1 MLIFGGFARFA
12 GADSKDSKDFIESKE
27 NIESKSQDSKID
39 SKKPSK
45 NIESKSSKDSKEITT
60 LQIEG
65 TCHALDEFNDS
76 QNEVLLYAYYY
87 GKDFDLGYILAAI
100 AWKESCAGEY
110 LINFQDPSAGI
121 YHAHIPSVIKKY
133 TKYKDTPF
141 IRNVIGQMLIA
152 DARLASA
159 IALDNLHY
167 WQKINKGNLQNTLKS
182 YNSGFSWK
190 SNATINKTAQ
200 NYANDIE
207 RKATALQSYLH
218 ALIHTKTLKEPKLD
232 IKY

>member
-1 MLIFGGFARFA
+1 MKKICIFMCFVLNLCEFVL
-12 GADSKDSKDFIESKE
+12 ADSKDSAI
-27 NIESKSQDSKID
+27 N
-39 SKKPSK
+39 
-45 NIESKSSKDSKEITT
+45 

-65 TCHALDEFNDS
+65 TCHALNEFNDS

-87 GKDFDLGYILAAI
+87 GKEYELGYILAAI

-110 LINFQDPSAGI
+110 LINFSDPSAGI

-141 IRNVIGQMLIA
+141 IRNVIGQILIS

-159 IALDNLHY
+159 IALDNLKY
-167 WQKINKGNLQNTLKS
+167 WQKIHKGDMQDTLKS

-190 SNATINKTAQ
+190 NNAKINKVAQ
-200 NYANDIE
+200 NYANDIN
-207 RKATALQSYLH
+207 RKALALQGYLE
-218 ALIHTKTLKEPKLD
+218 ALIYTKALSQPTLNTQ
-232 IKY
+232 Y